1 MKHIL
6 ERFSCIYFL
15 LRPTCSNQADMQYF
29 HIDIKP
35 NQVHSKT
42 EKHMYPLTGSSWG
55 IQNVGDCDYT

>member
-15 LRPTCSNQADMQYF
+15 LRPTCSNQADIQYF
-29 HIDIKP
+29 PIDIKP

-42 EKHMYPLTGSSWG
+42 EKHMYPLTGSS
-55 IQNVGDCDYT
+55 